1 MLAPPIVKR
10 KNLPAVIHA
19 LAAYFA
25 LYRERL
31 ARCKTG
37 LRVHQLM
44 LWLRCRRDK
53 EFNTNIHKLQT
64 AIAFFLREPLK
75 LTRQTLIANAVFL
88 AQVEQRRNA
97 LQSVHKLGQYKRRID
112 CAQEQ
117 NFSKLTAGD
126 SRSRIVACYHF
137 GDFIYSLNYLMCLE
151 RPGRNRIL
159 YSQHAHSSAYLS
171 NMQRAFDGRT
181 MARDCQLTQDQIN
194 ATDLFRELRR
204 GNCTLAMF
212 CDLPGDSGE
221 VVKVNFL
228 GRKARFPKG
237 LALLAITSRTP
248 VLPVIACDEQERN
261 RLRIFNLIEPSM
273 RLDEDLDVACV
284 RITQQLV
291 DILAELIAEHPQQW
305 RYLSKLPRYFSVEDF
320 AH

>member
-1 MLAPPIVKR
+1 MLAPPIENCK
-10 KNLPAVIHA
+10 KLPAA
-19 LAAYFA
+19 MQGMAAYFA

-37 LRVHQLM
+37 LRVHELM

-53 EFNTNIHKLQT
+53 EFDANLQTLQT
-64 AIAFFLREPLK
+64 AIAFFLREPLE
-75 LTRQTLIANAVFL
+75 LTRQTLNANAVFL

-97 LQSVHKLGQYKRRID
+97 LQSVHKLRHYKQRID
-112 CAQEQ
+112 CAQELS
-117 NFSKLTAGD
+117 FKKFTAGD
-126 SRSRIVACYHF
+126 SRSRIIACYHF

-151 RPGRNRIL
+151 QSGRNRIL
-159 YSQHAHSSAYLS
+159 YSQYVHSSAYLS
-171 NMQRAFDGRT
+171 NMQRAFKGQT
-181 MARDCQLTQDQIN
+181 LSCNSQLTQDQKN
-194 ATDLFRELRR
+194 ATDLYRELRR

-228 GRKARFPKG
+228 GRKACFPKG

-261 RLRIFNLIEPSM
+261 TLRIFNLIEPSM
-273 RLDEDLDVACV
+273 RLDEDLDAACV

-291 DILAELIAEHPQQW
+291 DILEELIAEHPQQW
-305 RYLSKLPRYFSVEDF
+305 RYLSKLPCYFSV
-320 AH
+320 